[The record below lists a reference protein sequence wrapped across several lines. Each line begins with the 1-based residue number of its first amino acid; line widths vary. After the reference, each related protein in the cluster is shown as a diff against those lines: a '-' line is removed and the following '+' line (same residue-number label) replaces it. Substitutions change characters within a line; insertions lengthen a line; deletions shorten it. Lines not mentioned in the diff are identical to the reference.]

1 MRKIPA
7 LLALLLLSVAAL
19 RAQSLYDVPLKDI
32 DGKPASLA
40 PYKGRA
46 LLVVN
51 TASECGYTPQYA
63 GLEALF
69 LKYKPR
75 GLTVVGFP
83 CNQFGGQEPGTA
95 AVIKKFCTDTYNV
108 TFPLFDKIEVNGPQR
123 HPLYALLAG
132 PSSPFP
138 GDITWNFNKF
148 LVGPD
153 GKILARFD
161 SAVTPDSPDLIKAV
175 EAALVTTSAG
185 GGAAAAASA
194 AAADNQPPGLADI
207 RVILHTSKGD
217 IAGTLYASKAP
228 ATVANFLNLSAKGF
242 YNGLTFHRVIPNFM
256 IQGGDPRGNGTGG
269 PGYDFGDETRKDLK
283 FDHPG
288 VFAMANSDQ
297 GKVAYSNTGHTN
309 GSQFFITHVETSWL
323 NGMHTIFGAVTKGQ
337 DVVNQIAGGDKIV
350 SIEILDSTDALFKAQ
365 AANLDKWNAMLKK

>member
-1 MRKIPA
+1 MRKIPS
-7 LLALLLLSVAAL
+7 LLALLMLAVTAL
-19 RAQSLYDVPLKDI
+19 RAQSLYEVPLKNI
-32 DGKPASLA
+32 DGKPATLA
-40 PYKGRA
+40 PYKGRV

-69 LKYKPR
+69 TKYQAK
-75 GLTVVGFP
+75 GLTIVGFP

-95 AVIKKFCTDTYNV
+95 ADIKKFCTDTYNV
-108 TFPLFDKIEVNGPQR
+108 TFPLFDKIEVNGAQR

-161 SAVTPDSPDLIKAV
+161 SAVEPDSPDLIKAL
-175 EAALVTTSAG
+175 EGALTPTSMG
-185 GGAAAAASA
+185 GGAAAAAA
-194 AAADNQPPGLADI
+194 ASQPPGLADI

-217 IAGTLYASKAP
+217 IAGKLYASKAP
-228 ATVANFLNLSAKGF
+228 ATVANFLNLATKGF

-269 PGYDFGDETRKDLK
+269 PGYEFGDETRKDLK

-297 GKVAYSNTGHTN
+297 GKVAYSNAGHTN
-309 GSQFFITHVETSWL
+309 GSQFFITHVPTDWL
-323 NGMHTIFGAVTKGQ
+323 NGMHTIFGDVTKGQ
-337 DVVNQIAGGDKIV
+337 NVVNQIAGGDKIV

-365 AANLDKWNAMLKK
+365 AANLDKWNAVLKK